1 MNYFNVPADFK
12 KSTLDA
18 FEILNQKYKDA
29 TIIETYG
36 NISEGVN
43 FGSGRVM
50 SQLPKIDLFD
60 LQEYVEYAKEKKI
73 EFSYTLNIPFM
84 QNKEFTRE
92 GASKLI
98 HFLGDLYQTGVRNLI
113 LSMPSLVELVKSTKY
128 DFKIK
133 ASAICHITNANKARA
148 YKNMGVD
155 KIVIDESVH
164 RDFKT
169 LKQIRRVFGKEV
181 EIIVNTMCHR
191 NCIYRSFHYNETGG
205 DSTGKSNEIGVNFF
219 EHKCMLQRY
228 AQIDEI
234 LKLAWVRPEDLK
246 YYSGIGINY
255 FKIQGRQHVL
265 HGDQLKAIECYLKQD
280 YQGNLMELL
289 DMFNTRYSFKVFLD
303 NKKLDGFL
311 KPFYEKDN
319 FCQNDCEKCLYC
331 MNFARKCINFPEAE
345 KVIKSAKVFYNEYDQ
360 YRDILS
366 PENNSHK
373 TSSEGVDLEINFEL
387 NS

>member
-1 MNYFNVPADFK
+1 MNYFNIPADFK

-36 NISEGVN
+36 NITEGVN

-73 EFSYTLNIPFM
+73 EFCYTLNIPFM

-98 HFLGDLYQTGVRNLI
+98 NFLGDLYQTGVRSLI
-113 LSMPSLVELVKSTKY
+113 LSMPSLVELVKSTRY

-205 DSTGKSNEIGVNFF
+205 DSTGKSNAIGVNFF

-228 AQIDEI
+228 SRIDEI

-255 FKIQGRQHVL
+255 FKLQGRQHVL

-319 FCQNDCEKCLYC
+319 FCRNDCEKCLYC
-331 MNFARKCINFPEAE
+331 MNFARKCINFPAAE
-345 KVIKSAKVFYNEYDQ
+345 KVIKSARVFYKEYDQ
-360 YRDILS
+360 YRDILN

-373 TSSEGVDLEINFEL
+373 KSSKGVDLDINFEL
-387 NS
+387 N